1 VSKKK
6 RKKRKEF
13 TPISKHS
20 QKGGILKT
28 RASELNFNMIDWE
41 RDLMPEHIWIDL
53 LAEEHKKLNWFKIY
67 EDFLDKLD
75 SCLESQPKT
84 PLLGFISDFSVPTE
98 KEREKFL
105 SANKELIYNAFFKP
119 VGRILSFYPENP
131 ANWLILDEWKNIE
144 KVEFTV
150 ELNKLAGSLA
160 RLIKA
165 KDLYAGHMRAIPLNR
180 MFKHHKIYLP
190 STGMEETINL
200 LPKYPGQCN
209 EQEKYR
215 IQQFARNQM
224 NLIFMTDDRL
234 KTNTWAKY
242 FWQQNYNLI
251 PCSPVSGSLDK
262 GDNLGTDKM
271 KELQANLWDNCVL
284 LMKYL
289 DKVAMQYKYNLYDPT
304 IDEIKLG
311 LFSRVVRLY
320 ISFVSNPFFWNRDL
334 SGILLRCLG
343 ETTIIFF
350 YLVSK
355 GTPEE
360 FIQFKN
366 YAQGKEKLL
375 MLHLQDNLDSPIT
388 IDGKTIDDIAQSMGG
403 GFTAEIMNIDL
414 NGWTKK
420 TIWQM
425 ARVVNLEN
433 IYRWVIDPSSA
444 ELHGSW
450 TSIRKSNLVVC
461 SQILHRFH
469 MIPKFFEPPVYVMSI
484 FIAEQIYLRCQQYAI
499 DNLAFP
505 KPDEEL
511 KEIPEI
517 KNIVNQR
524 IVEAKKEE

>member
-1 VSKKK
+1 
-6 RKKRKEF
+6 
-13 TPISKHS
+13 
-20 QKGGILKT
+20 
-28 RASELNFNMIDWE
+28 
-41 RDLMPEHIWIDL
+41 
-53 LAEEHKKLNWFKIY
+53 
-67 EDFLDKLD
+67 
-75 SCLESQPKT
+75 
-84 PLLGFISDFSVPTE
+84 
-98 KEREKFL
+98 
-105 SANKELIYNAFFKP
+105 
-119 VGRILSFYPENP
+119 
-131 ANWLILDEWKNIE
+131 
-144 KVEFTV
+144 
-150 ELNKLAGSLA
+150 
-160 RLIKA
+160 
-165 KDLYAGHMRAIPLNR
+165 
-180 MFKHHKIYLP
+180 
-190 STGMEETINL
+190 MEETIDL

-215 IQQFARNQM
+215 VQQFARIQM
-224 NLIFMTDDRL
+224 NLTFMTEDRL
-234 KTNTWAKY
+234 KNHAWAKY
-242 FWQQNYNLI
+242 FWRQNYNLV
-251 PCSPVSGSLDK
+251 PCSPVPGALDK
-262 GDNLGTDKM
+262 GDNLDTEKM
-271 KELQANLWDNCVL
+271 KALQANLWDNCVL
-284 LMKYL
+284 LMKYV
-289 DKVAMQYKYNLYDPT
+289 DKVAMQYKYDLYDPT

-311 LFSRVVRLY
+311 LFSRIVRLY

-403 GFTAEIMNIDL
+403 GFNAEIMNIDL

-420 TIWQM
+420 TILQM
-425 ARVVNLEN
+425 AREVNLEN

-469 MIPKFFEPPVYVMSI
+469 MIPKFYEPPIYVMSI
-484 FIAEQIYLRCQQYAI
+484 FIAEQIYLRCQQFAI
-499 DNLAFP
+499 DKLGFP
-505 KPDEEL
+505 KPDEEI

-517 KNIVNQR
+517 KDIVNQR
-524 IVEAKKEE
+524 IAEAKKEE

>member
-1 VSKKK
+1 MTKKK
-6 RKKRKEF
+6 KEF
-13 TPISKHS
+13 SPISKHK
-20 QKGGILKT
+20 QQGGVLRTK
-28 RASELNFNMIDWE
+28 ASELNFNMIDWE

-53 LAEEHKKLNWFKIY
+53 LAEEYKKLNWFKIY

-75 SCLESQPKT
+75 SCLEIQPKT
-84 PLLGFISDFSVPTE
+84 PLLGFISDFSVPSE
-98 KEREKFL
+98 KERTKFI
-105 SANKELIYNAFFKP
+105 SEHREFIYNSFFKP
-119 VGRILSFYPENP
+119 VGKILFFYPENP
-131 ANWLILDEWKNIE
+131 ANWLILEEWKNIE
-144 KVEFTV
+144 KINFEV
-150 ELNKLAGSLA
+150 ELNKLASSLA

-165 KDLYAGHMRAIPLNR
+165 KDLYAGHIRAIPLNR
-180 MFKHHKIYLP
+180 MFKHRKILFP
-190 STGMEETINL
+190 SKGMEELINL
-200 LPKYPGQCN
+200 LPKYPGRCN
-209 EQEKYR
+209 EKEKYR
-215 IQQFARNQM
+215 VQQFARIQM
-224 NLIFMTDDRL
+224 NLNFTTADRF
-234 KTNTWAKY
+234 KENKWAKY
-242 FWQQNYNLI
+242 FWQQNHNLV
-251 PCSPVSGSLDK
+251 PCSPISGSLDK
-262 GDNLGTDKM
+262 GDNLDTEQM
-271 KELQANLWDNCVL
+271 KELQAKLWDNCVV

-311 LFSRVVRLY
+311 LFSRIMRLY

-350 YLVSK
+350 YLISK
-355 GTPEE
+355 GSLED
-360 FIQFKN
+360 FVRFKE

-425 ARVVNLEN
+425 AREVKLEN

-461 SQILHRFH
+461 SQILHRYH
-469 MIPKFFEPPVYVMSI
+469 MVPQFYEPPIYLMSL
-484 FIAEQIYLRCQQYAI
+484 FIAEQIYLRCQQFAI
-499 DNLAFP
+499 EQLGFP
-505 KPDEEL
+505 KPSEEL
-511 KEIPEI
+511 KEIPGIKEI
-517 KNIVNQR
+517 CEKR
-524 IVEAKKEE
+524 IKAARITEE